1 MCLTS
6 TEGPN
11 VYMMLLIITQCPDS
25 SKSGMPSGVENV
37 IPLRAGKR
45 ECFWANL
52 QYEREDTG
60 VRLIEEILSDSN
72 ISEAIRRGKSN
83 KLDKELE
90 SRGLHFTSYADYIEF
105 GMVRM
110 ISK

>member
-1 MCLTS
+1 M
-6 TEGPN
+6 
-11 VYMMLLIITQCPDS
+11 
-25 SKSGMPSGVENV
+25 
-37 IPLRAGKR
+37 
-45 ECFWANL
+45 
-52 QYEREDTG
+52 
-60 VRLIEEILSDSN
+60 RLIEEILSDSN